1 MNFRFAIIIL
11 SCALCVMARRQQ
23 NDSAVIGV
31 DSSRIADSLQAAEQK
46 MIAEFAAAEEALK
59 ADKARKEQ
67 QRLEQEQL
75 VAKLQQEAREN
86 PTTAKNAVESRT
98 IVIDPTSTIGITI
111 DSLDREITAVRT
123 KLYRTAKE
131 YKKLETLNA
140 DDQVA
145 YLEFMIANKLRDT
158 TEVVG
163 AFEQLYQVHK
173 MESDKLTMLRDT
185 NEGNERSFFQAHLRN
200 AQKQMSR
207 LGALILN
214 LSPQAQS
221 PKIR

>member
-31 DSSRIADSLQAAEQK
+31 DYSLQASEQK

-86 PTTAKNAVESRT
+86 PTTAKNAVTGRT
-98 IVIDPTSTIGITI
+98 IFIDPTSAVGITI
-111 DSLDREITAVRT
+111 DSLDRTITTVRT
-123 KLYRTAKE
+123 KLFRTAKE

-173 MESDKLTMLRDT
+173 MESEKITLLRDA
-185 NEGNERSFFQAHLRN
+185 NDGNERSFFQAHLRTT
-200 AQKQMSR
+200 QQLMGK
-207 LGALILN
+207 LGALILG
-214 LSPQAQS
+214 LSSQASS
-221 PKIR
+221 PRIR